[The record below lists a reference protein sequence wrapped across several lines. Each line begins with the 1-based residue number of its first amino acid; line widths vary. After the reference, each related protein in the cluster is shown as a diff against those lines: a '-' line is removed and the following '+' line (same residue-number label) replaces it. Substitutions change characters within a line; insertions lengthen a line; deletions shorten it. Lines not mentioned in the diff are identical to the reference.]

1 MLQCSK
7 THRTFWF
14 WSTTMTINTEQLA
27 AANKANLN
35 TLVELTQKAFAS
47 IEKLVELNM
56 QAARD
61 SLEQSAEQ
69 AKAVLTVKGPQ
80 ELAALQQDFLKP
92 AQEKAMAYGRQVYD
106 IATSTQAEVTKMAE
120 AQIAAAK
127 TQFSTLV
134 EEATKNAPQGSE
146 AAMAMVKSAMTNAS
160 TAFESVQ
167 KAAQQ
172 ATNLAETNLKNLGET
187 AEKATK
193 AATKRRG

>member
-1 MLQCSK
+1 M
-7 THRTFWF
+7 
-14 WSTTMTINTEQLA
+14 TMTPEQLA
-27 AANKANLN
+27 AANKANLD

-61 SLEQSAEQ
+61 SLEQTAEQ

-80 ELAALQQDFLKP
+80 ELAALQQDYLKP
-92 AQEKAMAYGRQVYD
+92 AQDKALAYGRQVYD
-106 IATSTQAEVTKMAE
+106 IATATQAEVAKVAE

-146 AAMAMVKSAMTNAS
+146 AAVNMVKTAMSNAS

-172 ATNLAETNLKNLGET
+172 AASLAETNLKNLSET

>member
-1 MLQCSK
+1 MHHPNPRALLKPVMRGVLDRIARAQRMPL
-7 THRTFWF
+7 H
-14 WSTTMTINTEQLA
+14 L
-27 AANKANLN
+27 
-35 TLVELTQKAFAS
+35 LTP
-47 IEKLVELNM
+47 
-56 QAARD
+56 
-61 SLEQSAEQ
+61 EQ

-92 AQEKAMAYGRQVYD
+92 AQEKAMAYGRQVYE

-193 AATKRRG
+193 AAVKRHG

>member
-1 MLQCSK
+1 
-7 THRTFWF
+7 
-14 WSTTMTINTEQLA
+14 MTINTEQLA
-27 AANKANLN
+27 AANKANLDS
-35 TLVELTQKAFAS
+35 LVELTQKAFAS

-56 QAARD
+56 QAARE
-61 SLEQSAEQ
+61 SLEQTAEQ
-69 AKAVLTVKGPQ
+69 AKAVLAVKGPQ

-106 IATSTQAEVTKMAE
+106 IATSTQAEVKKMAE
-120 AQIAAAK
+120 AQLAAAK

-146 AAMAMVKSAMTNAS
+146 AAMAMVKTAMTNAS
-160 TAFESVQ
+160 TAFENVQ

-172 ATNLAETNLKNLGET
+172 ATSLAETNLKNLGET

-193 AATKRRG
+193 AATKRRA

>member
-1 MLQCSK
+1 MLQRSK
-7 THRTFWF
+7 TF
-14 WSTTMTINTEQLA
+14 WSTTMTMTPEQLA
-27 AANKANLN
+27 AANKANLD

-47 IEKLVELNM
+47 VEKLVELNM

-61 SLEQSAEQ
+61 SLEQSVEQ

-92 AQEKAMAYGRQVYD
+92 AQEKAMAYGRQVHD
-106 IATSTQAEVTKMAE
+106 IATATQAEVTKMAE

-146 AAMAMVKSAMTNAS
+146 AVMAMVKTAMTNAS
-160 TAFESVQ
+160 TAFDSVQ

>member
-1 MLQCSK
+1 MLHRSK
-7 THRTFWF
+7 ICRTF
-14 WSTTMTINTEQLA
+14 WSTTMTMTPEQLA
-27 AANKANLN
+27 AANKANLD

-47 IEKLVELNM
+47 VEKLVELNM

-61 SLEQSAEQ
+61 SLEQTAEQ

-80 ELAALQQDFLKP
+80 ELAALQQDYLKP
-92 AQEKAMAYGRQVYD
+92 AQDKALAYGRQVYD
-106 IATSTQAEVTKMAE
+106 IATATQAEVTKVAE

-146 AAMAMVKSAMTNAS
+146 AAVNMVKTAMSNAS

-172 ATNLAETNLKNLGET
+172 ATSLAETNLKNLTET

>member
-1 MLQCSK
+1 MLQRSK
-7 THRTFWF
+7 TF
-14 WSTTMTINTEQLA
+14 WSTTMTMTPEQLA
-27 AANKANLN
+27 AANKANLD

-47 IEKLVELNM
+47 VEKLVELNM

-61 SLEQSAEQ
+61 SLEQSVEQ

-92 AQEKAMAYGRQVYD
+92 AQEKAMAYGRQVHD
-106 IATSTQAEVTKMAE
+106 IATATQAEVTKMAE

-146 AAMAMVKSAMTNAS
+146 TVMAMVKTAMTNAS
-160 TAFESVQ
+160 TAFDSVQ

-172 ATNLAETNLKNLGET
+172 ATNLAETNLKNLSET

-193 AATKRRG
+193 AATKRR

>member
-1 MLQCSK
+1 
-7 THRTFWF
+7 
-14 WSTTMTINTEQLA
+14 MTINTEQLA
-27 AANKANLN
+27 AANKANLD

-61 SLEQSAEQ
+61 SLEQTAEQ

-80 ELAALQQDFLKP
+80 ELGALQQDFLKP
-92 AQEKAMAYGRQVYD
+92 AQEKALAYGRQVYD
-106 IATSTQAEVTKMAE
+106 IAAATQAEVAKVAE
-120 AQIAAAK
+120 AQLAAAK
-127 TQFSTLV
+127 TQLTTLV

-146 AAMAMVKSAMTNAS
+146 AAVAMVKTAMGNAS
-160 TAFESVQ
+160 TAFENVQ

-172 ATNLAETNLKNLGET
+172 AANLAETNLKTLGET